1 MQTWRGKP
9 YYSLDA
15 FLHEQFQEKVYKVSL
30 DGGFTC
36 PNRDGTLDTRGCIFC
51 SAGGSGEFAGDRRLS
66 IGEQLDAQIE
76 SIRAKRPVRRFI
88 AYFQAFT
95 NTYAPAEQLDGLYR
109 EALAR
114 PEVAGLSVATRP
126 DCLPPPVLD
135 LLERLNRE
143 KPLWVEL
150 GLQTIHEKTAAYI
163 RRGYSLSCFEKAVN
177 ELHCRGLDVIVHIIL
192 GLPGETRTQMLET
205 VRYLNRLPIRGI
217 KLQLLHVLSGTDLA
231 EDYRKGLFQIL
242 EKEEYIDLLIR
253 CLEELR
259 PDMVIHRLTGD
270 GPKNLLIAPLW
281 SRAKRSVLN
290 ELHHQLA
297 ERHTWQGRLYDPRK

>member
-1 MQTWRGKP
+1 M
-9 YYSLDA
+9 
-15 FLHEQFQEKVYKVSL
+15 
-30 DGGFTC
+30 
-36 PNRDGTLDTRGCIFC
+36 
-51 SAGGSGEFAGDRRLS
+51 
-66 IGEQLDAQIE
+66 
-76 SIRAKRPVRRFI
+76 
-88 AYFQAFT
+88 
-95 NTYAPAEQLDGLYR
+95 
-109 EALAR
+109 
-114 PEVAGLSVATRP
+114 
-126 DCLPPPVLD
+126 
-135 LLERLNRE
+135 
-143 KPLWVEL
+143 
-150 GLQTIHEKTAAYI
+150 
-163 RRGYSLSCFEKAVN
+163 
-177 ELHCRGLDVIVHIIL
+177 IVHIIL

>member
-114 PEVAGLSVATRP
+114 PEVAGLSVATPPRLPAASGAGPAGTAEPRKAGMGRTGAP
-126 DCLPPPVLD
+126 DHPRKDRGVYPQRLFP
-135 LLERLNRE
+135 LLFRE
-143 KPLWVEL
+143 
-150 GLQTIHEKTAAYI
+150 
-163 RRGYSLSCFEKAVN
+163 SCKRAP
-177 ELHCRGLDVIVHIIL
+177 
-192 GLPGETRTQMLET
+192 LPGDWM
-205 VRYLNRLPIRGI
+205 
-217 KLQLLHVLSGTDLA
+217 
-231 EDYRKGLFQIL
+231 
-242 EKEEYIDLLIR
+242 
-253 CLEELR
+253 
-259 PDMVIHRLTGD
+259 
-270 GPKNLLIAPLW
+270 
-281 SRAKRSVLN
+281 
-290 ELHHQLA
+290 
-297 ERHTWQGRLYDPRK
+297 